1 MAQTRRKFDAEFHEG
16 AVRIVTETGKTATEV
31 AGDLGINPGTLQNWV
46 NKARRQAE
54 PAGGPLSESERE
66 EPARLRAAD
75 KEKSKKIMELEMER
89 EVLKRCMVL
98 WVK

>member
-1 MAQTRRKFDAEFHEG
+1 MRRKFDAGFREG
-16 AVRIVTETGKTATEV
+16 AVRIVTETGKTSAEV
-31 AGDLGINPGTLQNWV
+31 AGDLGINPGTLQNRV

-54 PAGGPLSESERE
+54 PAGGELSESERE
-66 EPARLRAAD
+66 ELGRLRAAD